1 MLCLFQ
7 ARLITASPLNPVH
20 PTPGHR
26 VKSSRSSPVLNSLT
40 FYLAGKRSG
49 YQGSREYPVYI
60 DRCFGNPSTGA
71 GSGMISNYRGTGN
84 FSTLLRR
91 LLKVSVGELFEKK
104 SLLAFKATG
113 FPDVPS
119 PSPEC
124 SSCQS
129 PGSRPSHLRPV
140 SNTSYLG
147 TQILTPPR

>member
-1 MLCLFQ
+1 MGFQ
-7 ARLITASPLNPVH
+7 
-20 PTPGHR
+20 
-26 VKSSRSSPVLNSLT
+26 RS
-40 FYLAGKRSG
+40 KG
-49 YQGSREYPVYI
+49 YPIYI

-91 LLKVSVGELFEKK
+91 LLKVSVDELFEKK

-147 TQILTPPR
+147 TQILTPPRYAQLFLEKPCVLRELCRNPHSMPEWFLQP